1 MERRTIHQR
10 NELMIEIKN
19 LYKNYGNVK
28 AVQGIDFSIKGGEI
42 VGVLGSN
49 GAGKSTTLKILSG
62 YLNPTSGQVSIDGL
76 NINNHSHEIKK
87 IIGYLPESNPLY
99 YEMMVYDLL
108 KFTANIRGINSHD
121 FKDSLDKVVERC
133 GLKGVLHK
141 NIGSCSKGYKQRVG
155 LACAMIHDPKILILD
170 EPVTGLDPN
179 QIVEIR
185 ELIKNLGKEK
195 LVLMSSHILQEIEA
209 TVDRIIII
217 DKGKIVADGSTKKLI
232 KKNKGNINL
241 HLEITGAKKEDLKK
255 IETTFENVKIENI
268 KKVKKGY
275 SLNISYDEKNDPR
288 TDLFNHIVKSK
299 WGLLEMTPQSENLE
313 DIFRKL
319 TNTNN

>member
-1 MERRTIHQR
+1 
-10 NELMIEIKN
+10 MIEINN
-19 LYKNYGNVK
+19 LKKNYGNVK
-28 AVQGIDFSIKGGEI
+28 AVNNISFTIGDGEI
-42 VGVLGSN
+42 VGFLGSN

-62 YLNPTSGQVSIDGL
+62 YLTPTNGQVR
-76 NINNHSHEIKK
+76 INNFDISQNSQEIKK

-99 YEMMVYDLL
+99 NDMVVYDLL
-108 KFTANIRGINSHD
+108 EFTAKIRNIAGLD
-121 FKDSLDKVVERC
+121 FKNALDKVVKQC

-141 NIGSCSKGYKQRVG
+141 NISECSKGYKQRVG
-155 LACAMIHDPKILILD
+155 LACAMIHNPKILILD

-185 ELIKNLGKEK
+185 ELIKKLGKEK

-232 KKNKGNINL
+232 KKYKGNIKLKLLLKNSDKEKFKL
-241 HLEITGAKKEDLKK
+241 LTEKNEKLKINSIKKTKNGHSLEIEYL
-255 IETTFENVKIENI
+255 
-268 KKVKKGY
+268 
-275 SLNISYDEKNDPR
+275 EKNDPR
-288 TDLFNHIVKSK
+288 EEIFNFISEQK
-299 WGLLEMTPQSENLE
+299 WTILEMSPKSDNLE

-319 TNTNN
+319 TGVTNKI

>member
-1 MERRTIHQR
+1 
-10 NELMIEIKN
+10 MIEVKN
-19 LYKNYGNVK
+19 LYKNYGSVQAVK
-28 AVQGIDFSIKGGEI
+28 GINFSIQGGEI
-42 VGVLGSN
+42 VGFLGSN

-62 YLNPTSGQVSIDGL
+62 YLSPSNGQVSI
-76 NINNHSHEIKK
+76 NNLDISKNSHEIKK

-99 YEMMVYDLL
+99 HDMMVYDLL
-108 KFTANIRGINSHD
+108 DFTAKIRGIPNND
-121 FKDSLDKVVERC
+121 FKNSLDKVVTQC
-133 GLKGVLHK
+133 GLNGVLHK
-141 NIGSCSKGYKQRVG
+141 NIGACSKGYKQRVG

-217 DKGKIVADGSTKKLI
+217 DQGNIVADGSTKKII
-232 KKNKGNINL
+232 KSNKGNIDL
-241 HLEITGAKKEDLKK
+241 YLEISGAKKEEIKLLSD
-255 IETTFENVKIENI
+255 KIENI
-268 KKVKKGY
+268 KIKKIKKSKNGY
-275 SLNISYDEKNDPR
+275 TLNIEYDEKNDPR
-288 TDLFNHIVKSK
+288 EKLFTYIVKSK
-299 WGLLEMTPQSENLE
+299 WALLEMTPKSENLE

-319 TNTNN
+319 TS

>member
-1 MERRTIHQR
+1 MV
-10 NELMIEIKN
+10 EIKN
-19 LYKNYGNVK
+19 LYKNYGNVR
-28 AVQGIDFSIKGGEI
+28 AVQGINFSIKGGEV
-42 VGVLGSN
+42 VGFLGSN

-62 YLNPTSGQVSIDGL
+62 YLTPSSGQVLINGL
-76 NINNHSHEIKK
+76 DISNNSHEIKK

-99 YEMMVYDLL
+99 HDMMVYDLL
-108 KFTANIRGINSHD
+108 DFTAKVRGISKNK
-121 FKDSLDKVVERC
+121 FKDALDKVVAQC
-133 GLKGVLHK
+133 GLNGVLHK
-141 NIGSCSKGYKQRVG
+141 SIGSCSKGYKQRVG

-217 DKGKIVADGSTKKLI
+217 DKGKIVADGSTKKII
-232 KKNKGNINL
+232 KSNKGNINL
-241 HLEITGAKKEDLKK
+241 FLEVSGAKKEDLKSL
-255 IETTFENVKIENI
+255 NDKIENI
-268 KKVKKGY
+268 KITKVTKSKNGY
-275 SLNISYDEKNDPR
+275 SLNIEYDEKNDPR
-288 TDLFNHIVKSK
+288 EKLFNYIVKSK
-299 WGLLEMTPQSENLE
+299 WSLLEMTPKSENLE

-319 TNTNN
+319 TGNKN

>member
-1 MERRTIHQR
+1 M
-10 NELMIEIKN
+10 
-19 LYKNYGNVK
+19 
-28 AVQGIDFSIKGGEI
+28 
-42 VGVLGSN
+42 
-49 GAGKSTTLKILSG
+49 
-62 YLNPTSGQVSIDGL
+62 
-76 NINNHSHEIKK
+76 
-87 IIGYLPESNPLY
+87 
-99 YEMMVYDLL
+99 
-108 KFTANIRGINSHD
+108 
-121 FKDSLDKVVERC
+121 
-133 GLKGVLHK
+133 HK
-141 NIGSCSKGYKQRVG
+141 NIGSCSKGCKQRVG

-232 KKNKGNINL
+232 QKKYKGNINL

-275 SLNISYDEKNDPR
+275 FFKYFI
-288 TDLFNHIVKSK
+288 
-299 WGLLEMTPQSENLE
+299 
-313 DIFRKL
+313 
-319 TNTNN
+319 

>member
-1 MERRTIHQR
+1 
-10 NELMIEIKN
+10 MIEVKN
-19 LYKNYGNVK
+19 LYKNYASVK
-28 AVQGIDFSIKGGEI
+28 AVQGINFSISGGEV
-42 VGVLGSN
+42 VGFLGSN

-62 YLNPTSGQVSIDGL
+62 YLSPSNGEVSIDNL
-76 NINNHSHEIKK
+76 DISKHPHEIKK

-99 YEMMVYDLL
+99 HDMMVYDLL
-108 KFTANIRGINSHD
+108 DFTAKIRGISKNN
-121 FKDSLDKVVERC
+121 FKNSLDKVVTQC
-133 GLKGVLHK
+133 GLNGVLHK
-141 NIGSCSKGYKQRVG
+141 NVGACSKGYKQRVG

-217 DKGKIVADGSTKKLI
+217 DQGKIVADGSTKKII
-232 KKNKGNINL
+232 KSNKGDIVL
-241 HLEITGAKKEDLKK
+241 YLEISGATKEEIKLLND
-255 IETTFENVKIENI
+255 KIENI
-268 KKVKKGY
+268 KIKNIKKSKAGY
-275 SLNISYDEKNDPR
+275 TLNIEYDEKNDPR
-288 TDLFNHIVKSK
+288 KQLFQHIVKSN
-299 WGLLEMTPQSENLE
+299 WGLLEMTPKSENLE

-319 TNTNN
+319 TNK

>member
-1 MERRTIHQR
+1 
-10 NELMIEIKN
+10 MIEVKN
-19 LYKNYGNVK
+19 LYKNYGSVQAVK
-28 AVQGIDFSIKGGEI
+28 GINFSIQGGEI
-42 VGVLGSN
+42 VGFLGSN

-62 YLNPTSGQVSIDGL
+62 YLSPSNGQVSI
-76 NINNHSHEIKK
+76 NNLDISKNAHEIKK

-99 YEMMVYDLL
+99 NDMMVYDLL
-108 KFTANIRGINSHD
+108 DFTAKVRGVSNNE
-121 FKDSLDKVVERC
+121 FKNSLDKVVTQC
-133 GLKGVLHK
+133 GLNGVLHK
-141 NIGSCSKGYKQRVG
+141 NVGSCSKGYKQRVG

-217 DKGKIVADGSTKKLI
+217 DQGNIVADGSTKKII
-232 KKNKGNINL
+232 KSNKGNIDL
-241 HLEITGAKKEDLKK
+241 YLEISGAKKEEIKLLSD
-255 IETTFENVKIENI
+255 KIENI
-268 KKVKKGY
+268 KITKIKKSKNGY
-275 SLNISYDEKNDPR
+275 TVNIEYDEKNDPR
-288 TDLFNHIVKSK
+288 EKLFTYIVKSK
-299 WGLLEMTPQSENLE
+299 WALLEMTPKSENLE

-319 TNTNN
+319 TS